1 MTSTA
6 PKYTSHFGVYALIFN
21 ETKDSILLIKKV
33 LGCYKGLHDLPGG
46 SPEPHEHLHET
57 LVREVFEETGCYVTD
72 STQLGAFSA
81 LFPFIETNG
90 EPMTMR
96 HMAAIYVATIAGNP
110 IGYIE
115 KNSNNSSG
123 CVWMPLKDIT
133 AANTVPLARLAVEA
147 LNSANKKVA

>member
-21 ETKDSILLIKKV
+21 EAKDSILLINKV

-72 STQLGAFSA
+72 SYQLGAFSS
-81 LFPFIETNG
+81 LFPFIETTG

-96 HMAAIYVATIAGNP
+96 HIAAIYVATISGNP
-110 IGYIE
+110 IGFVE
-115 KNSNNSSG
+115 KNSNSSG
-123 CVWMPLKDIT
+123 CVWMPIKDIT
-133 AANTVPLARLAVEA
+133 PANTVPLARLALDA
-147 LNSANKKVA
+147 LNSKKAA

>member
-21 ETKDSILLIKKV
+21 EAKDSILLINKV

-72 STQLGAFSA
+72 SRQLGAFSA

-96 HMAAIYVATIAGNP
+96 HIAAIYVATIAGNP
-110 IGYIE
+110 IGYVE
-115 KNSNNSSG
+115 KNSNSSG

-133 AANTVPLARLAVEA
+133 AANTVPLARLAIDA
-147 LNSANKKVA
+147 YNNQQKKAA

>member
-21 ETKDSILLIKKV
+21 EAKDSILLIKKV

-72 STQLGAFSA
+72 SYQLGAFSS
-81 LFPFIETNG
+81 LFPFIEVTG

-96 HMAAIYVATIAGNP
+96 HIAAIYVATISGEP
-110 IGYIE
+110 IGFVE
-115 KNSNNSSG
+115 KNSNSSG
-123 CVWMPLKDIT
+123 CVWMPIKDIT
-133 AANTVPLARLAVEA
+133 AANTVPLARLALDA
-147 LNSANKKVA
+147 LNSKKAA